1 MDIRINSGTYYN
13 PYEKLSCSNNGILD
27 EVKQTYDTQNKEVEE
42 DTCKTVTKSSGENE
56 AEKLKAM
63 NTFLNER
70 INTDKKA
77 PYSHLADESGIIN
90 YNGVCFV
97 CNNEKQALCLGDVS
111 NPKDVLTIPLSGGGC
126 LMVNRN
132 NIGALSKAIGM
143 FSPEDMGRIM
153 RAIAQD
159 NQCRRKQ
166 TEIETFEDSEDGVE
180 EAWRQA
186 AEETGCD
193 GFGYDEQGKKTH
205 ITQLDISRVLM
216 DKDESVL
223 GKTVESALNFAENA
237 LYRLNNPMPDESDS
251 DAVRA
256 AKAGEKRFYEVFIEK
271 LKALQ

>member
-1 MDIRINSGTYYN
+1 MDIKINAGTYYN
-13 PYEKLSCSNNGILD
+13 PYEKLSVNNIDTKQAYDVESKDMADSEYKPAKYSSAED
-27 EVKQTYDTQNKEVEE
+27 E
-42 DTCKTVTKSSGENE
+42 S
-56 AEKLKAM
+56 EKLKAM

-70 INTDKKA
+70 VNADKKA
-77 PYSHLADESGIIN
+77 PYSQFADEYGIIN

-97 CNNEKQALCLGDVS
+97 CDNENQALCLGDVS
-111 NPKDVLTIPLSGGGC
+111 DPKNVLTIPLSGGGC

-132 NIGALSKAIGM
+132 SIGALSKAIGM

-166 TEIETFEDSEDGVE
+166 TEIETLEDSADGVE
-180 EAWRQA
+180 EAWKQA
-186 AEETGCD
+186 AHETGFD

-205 ITQLDISRVLM
+205 ITQLDIARVIM

-223 GKTVESALNFAENA
+223 GSTVESALNFAQNA
-237 LYRLNNPMPDESDS
+237 LYRLNNPLQGEADS
-251 DAVRA
+251 DAVKA
-256 AKAGEKRFYEVFIEK
+256 AKAGEKKFYEVFIDK